1 MINDSDKIKITY
13 NDLEKI
19 VPPDNS
25 IRGNSNQAHQ
35 QSITGNRQWGTIQDI
50 TSGAE
55 VESSDT
61 SILRKSWF
69 YLSLSGLFAALIAW
83 GICETGFTDG
93 EHTRW
98 GNIFL
103 FPLMAASVSTALI
116 VSELISEHSY
126 RKAVTMGIL
135 SLLLGIILGFIVSF
149 FCNLLFAILVH
160 LITQSGGSFEASNPV
175 VWIVRAVAWMVFG
188 ISSGVIYGLI
198 SQSKKKAL
206 YGIIGGV
213 AGAGIGGLFFDPIS
227 LITHG
232 GALSRCI
239 GLMVY
244 GLSTGMAISLVE
256 SALKDR
262 WLYVSNGPLAGK
274 QFILYKQV
282 THIGSDQK
290 NDIFLFKDPSISPT
304 HAVVEL
310 KGESAIL
317 NSYSPL
323 YISGQPIQGAR
334 RLSSGDIIQIGKY
347 TFNYQEK
354 QNKGKK

>member
-116 VSELISEHSY
+116 VSELISEHSD
-126 RKAVTMGIL
+126 VT
-135 SLLLGIILGFIVSF
+135 S
-149 FCNLLFAILVH
+149 
-160 LITQSGGSFEASNPV
+160 
-175 VWIVRAVAWMVFG
+175 
-188 ISSGVIYGLI
+188 VI
-198 SQSKKKAL
+198 
-206 YGIIGGV
+206 
-213 AGAGIGGLFFDPIS
+213 
-227 LITHG
+227 
-232 GALSRCI
+232 
-239 GLMVY
+239 
-244 GLSTGMAISLVE
+244 
-256 SALKDR
+256 
-262 WLYVSNGPLAGK
+262 
-274 QFILYKQV
+274 
-282 THIGSDQK
+282 
-290 NDIFLFKDPSISPT
+290 
-304 HAVVEL
+304 
-310 KGESAIL
+310 
-317 NSYSPL
+317 
-323 YISGQPIQGAR
+323 
-334 RLSSGDIIQIGKY
+334 
-347 TFNYQEK
+347 
-354 QNKGKK
+354 